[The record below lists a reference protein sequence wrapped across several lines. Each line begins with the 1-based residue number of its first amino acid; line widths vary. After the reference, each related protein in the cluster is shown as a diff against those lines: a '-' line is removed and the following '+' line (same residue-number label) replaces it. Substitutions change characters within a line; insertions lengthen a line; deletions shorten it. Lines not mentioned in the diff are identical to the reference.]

1 MMDSR
6 MEDLPEDEC
15 FDLLKRHHF
24 GRVAF
29 VEEVELPPVIMP
41 LNYVV
46 DADTVVVRTDP
57 DSRLGGALRDAPVT
71 FEIDGIDQLQSTGW
85 SVVVSGRAQEV
96 VDPGDLH
103 ELNQTPLLPWA
114 PGDRSQY
121 VRITPAS
128 VTGRRISVADLPSN
142 WWG

>member
-1 MMDSR
+1 
-6 MEDLPEDEC
+6 MESLMEELAEDEC
-15 FDLLKRHHF
+15 FNLLKRHHF
-24 GRVAF
+24 GRVAIAEG
-29 VEEVELPPVIMP
+29 VDLPPMIMP
-41 LNYVV
+41 LNYLV

-57 DSRLGGALRDAPVT
+57 DSRLGSALRGAMVT
-71 FEIDGIDQLQSTGW
+71 FEIDGVDQLQRTGW

-96 VDPGDLH
+96 VDPGDLL

-114 PGDRSQY
+114 PGDRTQY
-121 VRITPAS
+121 VRITPGS